1 MAYTMWWT
9 EGSSPNDLI
18 TQALGET
25 VPDTCDV
32 AYFHKDGPPTPMNPN
47 PYGGYP
53 APECQPWHANSC
65 CHEATVISAEQMN
78 SEYGPGF
85 GWDRCGPLSQGCE
98 RFFVAES
105 CMYECD
111 VNAGLYRKYTDA
123 QHAACSADGVAI
135 GAAVTLSDGTAYTC
149 TVNAWGGNDENRWQL
164 HEMPIKASY
173 ADAWYRACAND
184 FFSGGEDC
192 GFGFF
197 SCPIREPSPPSPPD
211 LAPGEMAVEIA
222 ASAMELQL
230 SASADWS
237 ADPSPIGEIKTWLQA
252 ELQCFPDATATLTPC
267 QLSVSLLDARRR
279 LAHDADVAVVDA
291 AEALEAGGAAPRRRR
306 LATSAALLRVTVV
319 LDAEPDS
326 LAAVRL
332 DSLAD

>member
-1 MAYTMWWT
+1 MASG
-9 EGSSPNDLI
+9 EGSSGVLDDGSG
-18 TQALGET
+18 AL
-25 VPDTCDV
+25 
-32 AYFHKDGPPTPMNPN
+32 TP
-47 PYGGYP
+47 
-53 APECQPWHANSC
+53 A
-65 CHEATVISAEQMN
+65 
-78 SEYGPGF
+78 
-85 GWDRCGPLSQGCE
+85 
-98 RFFVAES
+98 
-105 CMYECD
+105 
-111 VNAGLYRKYTDA
+111 
-123 QHAACSADGVAI
+123 
-135 GAAVTLSDGTAYTC
+135 
-149 TVNAWGGNDENRWQL
+149 
-164 HEMPIKASY
+164 
-173 ADAWYRACAND
+173 
-184 FFSGGEDC
+184 
-192 GFGFF
+192 
-197 SCPIREPSPPSPPD
+197 PPSPPD

-306 LATSAALLRVTVV
+306 LATSAALLRVLVV
-319 LDAEPDS
+319 LDAEPNS